1 MLSAIHE
8 EDFLGFSYGFRP
20 NRSQHDALDA
30 VIVGI
35 QQVLRPA
42 RALLVGVSLGFRPWL
57 HRLRDGLLR
66 LVRRLHGYYNESDF
80 SRVRASSATTP
91 RLPDADRRCH
101 PPAKPEASRF
111 PCKELPHMLRVFDH
125 AGLGG
130 RSRYR
135 APHVAFRD
143 FDHVGVRKYQAFAAR
158 WLAYAL
164 PCQRFADIL
173 ADTDA

>member
-1 MLSAIHE
+1 MRAIVV
-8 EDFLGFSYGFRP
+8 D
-20 NRSQHDALDA
+20 QC
-30 VIVGI
+30 V
-35 QQVLRPA
+35 
-42 RALLVGVSLGFRPWL
+42 
-57 HRLRDGLLR
+57 
-66 LVRRLHGYYNESDF
+66 
-80 SRVRASSATTP
+80 
-91 RLPDADRRCH
+91 H
-101 PPAKPEASRF
+101 PPAKPGASRF
-111 PCKELPHMLRVFDH
+111 PCKELPHMLRVFDHAGLGGRSRYRAPHVAFRDFNH